1 MHGIINNLIIVLLD
15 SHMYIMI
22 VHLHAIAM
30 TYSHSVVDYILNVRD
45 VPGIFIIRFSTVRN
59 YSNINTI
66 HASWKILKIS
76 FHEREFG
83 GILATK
89 ITYISLLK
97 VTGRSHMQLQV
108 KSGL

>member
-1 MHGIINNLIIVLLD
+1 MII
-15 SHMYIMI
+15 
-22 VHLHAIAM
+22 HLHVIAM
-30 TYSHSVVDYILNVRD
+30 AYSHSVVVNYILNVRD
-45 VPGIFIIRFSTVRN
+45 VPGIFIIGFLMVRN

-76 FHEREFG
+76 CHEREFR

-89 ITYISLLK
+89 IAYISLLK

-108 KSGL
+108 QCGL